1 MLDDVAEKLKPEVEA
16 ARNAHDQ
23 DALARRLALSP
34 RTTPH
39 LLPPHLSHEAP
50 SSVLIQRRLSTSLIG

>member
-1 MLDDVAEKLKPEVEA
+1 MLDDVAETLKPEVEA

-23 DALARRLALSP
+23 DALARRLAVSP

-39 LLPPHLSHEAP
+39 LLPPHLSHEAQRNL
-50 SSVLIQRRLSTSLIG
+50 LI